1 MKINITS
8 RHFKAH
14 DTLQNYIK
22 DKLEE
27 LNKYDELIMH
37 ADVILSYTKPPH
49 EFKHCEIILKL
60 RDKILTAKEES
71 DDFTKVFDIA
81 FNKVEVQLQK
91 HKDKHKKEKYS
102 QKEVYKTI

>member
-14 DTLQNYIK
+14 ETLQNYIK
-22 DKLEE
+22 EKLED

-37 ADVILSYTKPPH
+37 ADVILAYNKPPH
-49 EFKHCEIILKL
+49 EIKHCEIILKL
-60 RDKILTAKEES
+60 RDKMLTAKEKS
-71 DDFTKVFDIA
+71 DDFTKSFDLTFDKI
-81 FNKVEVQLQK
+81 ETQLQK

-102 QKEVYKTI
+102 AKEIYKTI